1 MALAY
6 LLDPQLQFSDKS
18 GALSVA
24 GFLRVY
30 INGTDDLAVTY
41 KDFNG
46 TLNTADIVLDDNGR
60 AVVIADSSKAY
71 RLEVYNRLGGLMW
84 TQYPIN
90 TIVGGAGGTNG
101 IVVESTDGSIQVDK
115 YNAGGLVHFD
125 LSTEG
130 AQELEWTRTD
140 SYLIEESAEGV
151 FLLPVNQAEGNMVV
165 DGTGILLKANVH
177 YDVSMFINIEAPS
190 TAVNRFEGLQF
201 RVGGPDAPVAAV
213 TFDNSYAHRQVA
225 CLSCDVHPQA
235 DTRLRVYVEGLANG
249 AVLSCSQC
257 TVHSLAA
264 TYTTGGSTEYVAGE
278 GIDIDHRVISV
289 DPTVV
294 QHTLIPGQ
302 NITIENNVISA
313 TGGGSGGTY
322 TAGTGI
328 NIDSSNV
335 ISADFNT
342 VQSKLVAG
350 YGISLSGYIISSTVY
365 MPPYAGADEGKCLV
379 VDSNSFGGLSWQT
392 RMKGDTI
399 VLPAYTHSGDTVD
412 GWSWSEFQA
421 RIDANVAAGTPTMLI
436 RKSSG
441 NHPEG
446 ETAFYYHAIRDTS
459 IDPNNGWIYEFG
471 TVVANPHTYQTM
483 TVPTPSKSITYL
495 FYQYG
500 EDDVKVSIRYNQ
512 MVPCPYM
519 EDNGYYWGSSLIIKE
534 DGTGFEW
541 SPRQDTPLID
551 VRYRNGELLD
561 NINTI
566 WTRALSYVNSGRTP
580 ILHADFTG
588 ASTSLPMDQYAGRT
602 RLICNATNLYTQD
615 GLDSAYGYMRF
626 AGLDYW
632 SGGIEYPLATYRIV
646 GHLEKSSAN
655 STPTI
660 TWYKS
665 ATVDNCSPWTP

>member
-1 MALAY
+1 MIKTLLNPNHVLSDCDNITDIDGQRMA
-6 LLDPQLQFSDKS
+6 
-18 GALSVA
+18 SVL
-24 GFLRVY
+24 GKHIY
-30 INGTDDLAVTY
+30 GY
-41 KDFNG
+41 
-46 TLNTADIVLDDNGR
+46 
-60 AVVIADSSKAY
+60 SKAAGNT
-71 RLEVYNRLGGLMW
+71 RVDRVLGVDANGDVRW
-84 TQYPIN
+84 TKNIP
-90 TIVGGAGGTNG
+90 GGGG
-101 IVVESTDGSIQVDK
+101 
-115 YNAGGLVHFD
+115 GGD
-125 LSTEG
+125 
-130 AQELEWTRTD
+130 QELEWTRTD
-140 SYLIEESAEGV
+140 SYLIEDSAEGV

-165 DGTGILLKANVH
+165 DAAGILLKANVH

-257 TVHSLAA
+257 TVHSLSA
-264 TYTTGGSTEYVAGE
+264 TYTSGGSTEYVAGE
-278 GIDIDHRVISV
+278 GIDIDSSNVISV

-342 VQSKLVAG
+342 VQSKLVPG
-350 YGISLSGYIISSTVY
+350 YGISISGSTISSNTY
-365 MPPYAGADEGKCLV
+365 LPPHSHEGADEGKSLV
-379 VDSNSFGGLSWQT
+379 VDGNAYNGLSWQT
-392 RMKGDTI
+392 RLKGDTI
-399 VLPAYTHSGDTVD
+399 VMPEHTDIHETVP
-412 GWSWSEFQA
+412 GWSWREFQA
-421 RIDANVAAGTPTMLI
+421 RIDANVAAGTPMMLV

-441 NHPEG
+441 SHPEG

-483 TVPTPSKSITYL
+483 TVPTPSKSVTYL
-495 FYQYG
+495 FYQYD
-500 EDDVKVSIRYNQ
+500 EDDVKVRIRYNQ
-512 MVPCPYM
+512 LVPCPGRA
-519 EDNGYYWGSSLIIKE
+519 EELGSYRGCSLIIKE
-534 DGTGFEW
+534 DGTGFAW

-551 VRYRNGELLD
+551 VRYYRGQLTG

-566 WTRALSYVNSGRTP
+566 WSQALGYVTSGRTP
-580 ILHADFTG
+580 ILHADFNG
-588 ASTSLPMDQYAGRT
+588 DSSSGDLLAGRT
-602 RLICNATNLYTQD
+602 RLICSATNLYTQQ
-615 GLDSAYGYMRF
+615 GLDSAYGYMMF
-626 AGLDYW
+626 AGLDLLTGASTLSAW
-632 SGGIEYPLATYRIV
+632 RIV
-646 GHLEKSSAN
+646 GCLEKSSAN

-660 TWYKS
+660 TWFKS
-665 ATVDNCSPWTP
+665 PTAENLTDWTP